1 MSDAID
7 YIALQ
12 KSKGIQYMTAQIM
25 DEAHQNNLTLGQSV
39 ELAIKR
45 GMEHQ
50 ENVDKAF
57 RQFQGACITGKEGL
71 GWSGFHDSEELPL
84 DETGLPYYGITKSI
98 RN

>member
-7 YIALQ
+7 YMELQ
-12 KSKGIQYMTAQIM
+12 KSKAIQYMTAQIM
-25 DEAHQNNLTLGQSV
+25 DEANQNNLTLGQTV

-45 GMEHQ
+45 GMEYQ
-50 ENVDKAF
+50 KNVDKAF
-57 RQFQGACITGKEGL
+57 RQFQGACIAGKKGL
-71 GWSGFHDSEELPL
+71 GWSGFHNSEELPL